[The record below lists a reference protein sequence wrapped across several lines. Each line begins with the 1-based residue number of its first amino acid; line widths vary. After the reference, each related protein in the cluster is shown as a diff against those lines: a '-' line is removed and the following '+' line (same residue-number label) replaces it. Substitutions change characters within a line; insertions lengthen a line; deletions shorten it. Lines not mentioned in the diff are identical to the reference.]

1 MFVPKWHF
9 RTSWEMPMAEPR
21 LISAIGSFV
30 GHDLSKTEYFHSNAR
45 EDSGALGQGENYP
58 KPVRRRL
65 GGQGWEDTQ
74 SQARTPATL
83 QVAGV
88 PFF

>member
-1 MFVPKWHF
+1 MGNADGG
-9 RTSWEMPMAEPR
+9 TAYS
-21 LISAIGSFV
+21 ISDIGSCV
-30 GHDLSKTEYFHSNAR
+30 GNNFSEDTYFHSNAR

-74 SQARTPATL
+74 SQACPPATL
-83 QVAGV
+83 KVVGV